1 MSDAQPLS
9 YQGAASSG
17 VMLAISTMEAEM
29 KEEQHKGIEGSKE
42 RFLPIDTVFKSIEL
56 IAESS
61 KSWEDAAQQCVV
73 EASETLKNIRE
84 LKVESMKALV
94 DNGKIVRYRVRCRVA
109 FAVDQSLR
117 AH

>member
-1 MSDAQPLS
+1 
-9 YQGAASSG
+9 
-17 VMLAISTMEAEM
+17 M
-29 KEEQHKGIEGSKE
+29 KEGQEKGLEGNKE